1 MFIDF
6 FYTLRKHGVPVSITE
21 WMSFM
26 EALYN
31 GYFQS
36 SLNHLYYL
44 GRAFL
49 VKSEA
54 FYDAFDLAFQ
64 EYFGGIKTEKLELDK
79 VMEWLENPLHRLPKL
94 SPEEMAEL
102 QRQIQ
107 EFRNTHDIDELMR
120 QFRERLKEQKERH
133 DGGGKWIGTGG
144 TSPFG
149 AYGFHPGGI
158 RVGGESGMQSAAK
171 VASERRF
178 RNYRNDIILDVRQTK
193 MALKKLRELKREGL
207 EEELDIDETI
217 DRTAKE
223 GGEIELVFN
232 KSRENSVRLVLLMD
246 TGGSML
252 PYTELCERLFSAAS
266 QMEHFKEFRYYFFHN
281 TIYQDVYEDIQNYKK
296 VPTEKLFSN
305 FHKGYKVV
313 IVGDASM
320 AYSELFD
327 INGCIDYFYTN
338 DKPSLEWLLRIKEHF
353 PHSVW
358 LNPTHMNFW
367 GHYTVDTIGKIFP
380 MYELTVDG
388 LKDAVKTLS
397 SRTKSIRQLSEMS
410 A

>member
-1 MFIDF
+1 MFTDF
-6 FYTLRKHGVPVSITE
+6 FYLLRQKGVPVTVTE
-21 WMSFM
+21 WVSFV
-26 EALYN
+26 EALYG

-36 SLNHLYYL
+36 NLNHLYYI

-54 FYDAFDLAFQ
+54 YYDMFDLAFQ
-64 EYFGGIKTEKLELDK
+64 EYFGGIKTEPVELEK
-79 VMEWLENPLHRLPKL
+79 VMDWLENPLNRLPKL
-94 SPEEMAEL
+94 SPEEMAEFQKKL
-102 QRQIQ
+102 E
-107 EFRNTHDIDELMR
+107 EFRKEHDMEELMR
-120 QFRERLKEQKERH
+120 QLRERLKEQKERH
-133 DGGGKWIGTGG
+133 DGGAKWIGTGG
-144 TSPFG
+144 VSPFG
-149 AYGFHPGGI
+149 AYGYHPGGI
-158 RVGGESGMQSAAK
+158 RVGGESWMQSAAK

-178 RNYRNDIILDVRQTK
+178 RNYRNDLILDVRQTK
-193 MALKKLRELKREGL
+193 MALKKLRELKREGAQ
-207 EEELDIDETI
+207 EELDIPETV
-217 DRTAKE
+217 DKTAKE

-232 KSRENSVRLVLLMD
+232 RSRENTVRLILLMD

-281 TIYQDVYEDIQNYKK
+281 CIYQDVYEDIGNYKR
-296 VPTEKLFSN
+296 VPTEKLFSQ

-313 IVGDASM
+313 LVGDARM

-327 INGCIDYFYTN
+327 VNGCIDYFYTN
-338 DKPSLEWLLRIKEHF
+338 DRPAIEWLMRIKEHF

-358 LNPTHMNFW
+358 LNPTHSNFW

-380 MYELTVDG
+380 MFELTIDG
-388 LKDAVKTLS
+388 LKDAIKALTSKAKPAMV
-397 SRTKSIRQLSEMS
+397 

>member
-1 MFIDF
+1 MFTDF
-6 FYTLRKHGVPVSITE
+6 FYLLRQKGVPVTVTE
-21 WMSFM
+21 WVSFM
-26 EALYN
+26 EALHG

-36 SLNHLYYL
+36 NLNHLYYI

-54 FYDAFDLAFQ
+54 YYDMFDLAFQ
-64 EYFGGIKTEKLELDK
+64 EYFGGIKTEPLELER
-79 VMEWLENPLHRLPKL
+79 VMDWLENPLNRLPKL
-94 SPEEMAEL
+94 SPEEMAEFQKKL
-102 QRQIQ
+102 E
-107 EFRNTHDIDELMR
+107 EFRKEHDMDELMR

-144 TSPFG
+144 VSPFG
-149 AYGFHPGGI
+149 AYGYHPGGI
-158 RVGGESGMQSAAK
+158 RVGGESWMQSAAK
-171 VASERRF
+171 VAGERRF
-178 RNYRNDIILDVRQTK
+178 RNYRNDLILDVRQTK
-193 MALKKLRELKREGL
+193 MALKKLRELKREGAQ
-207 EEELDIDETI
+207 EELDIPETV
-217 DRTAKE
+217 DKTAKE

-232 KSRENSVRLVLLMD
+232 RSRENTVRLILLMD

-281 TIYQDVYEDIQNYKK
+281 CIYQDVYEDIGNYKR
-296 VPTEKLFSN
+296 VPTEKLFSQ

-313 IVGDASM
+313 LVGDARM

-338 DKPSLEWLLRIKEHF
+338 DRPAIEWLIRIKEHF

-358 LNPTHMNFW
+358 LNPTHSNFW
-367 GHYTVDTIGKIFP
+367 GHYTVDTVGKIFP
-380 MYELTVDG
+380 MFELTIDG
-388 LKDAVKTLS
+388 LKDAIKTLTS
-397 SRTKSIRQLSEMS
+397 KAKPAMV

>member
-1 MFIDF
+1 MFTDF
-6 FYTLRKHGVPVSITE
+6 FYLLRQKGVPVTVTE
-21 WMSFM
+21 WVSFV
-26 EALYN
+26 EALYG

-36 SLNHLYYL
+36 NLNHLYYI

-49 VKSEA
+49 VKNEA
-54 FYDAFDLAFQ
+54 YYDMFDLAFQ
-64 EYFGGIKTEKLELDK
+64 EYFGGIKTEPIELEK
-79 VMEWLENPLHRLPKL
+79 VMDWLENPLNRLPKL
-94 SPEEMAEL
+94 TAEEMAEFQKKL
-102 QRQIQ
+102 D
-107 EFRNTHDIDELMR
+107 EFRKEHDMEELMR

-133 DGGGKWIGTGG
+133 DGGAKWIGTGG
-144 TSPFG
+144 VSPFG
-149 AYGFHPGGI
+149 AYGYHPGGI
-158 RVGGESGMQSAAK
+158 RVGGESWMQSAAK

-178 RNYRNDIILDVRQTK
+178 RNYRNDLILDVRQTK
-193 MALKKLRELKREGL
+193 MALKKLRELKREGAQ
-207 EEELDIDETI
+207 EELDIPETV
-217 DRTAKE
+217 DKTAKQ

-232 KSRENSVRLVLLMD
+232 RSRENTVRLILLMD

-281 TIYQDVYEDIQNYKK
+281 CIYQDVYEDIGNYKR
-296 VPTEKLFSN
+296 VPTEKLFSQ

-313 IVGDASM
+313 LVGDARM

-327 INGCIDYFYTN
+327 VNGCIDYFYTN
-338 DKPSLEWLLRIKEHF
+338 DRPAIEWLMRIKEHF

-358 LNPTHMNFW
+358 LNPTHSNFW

-380 MYELTVDG
+380 MFELTIDG
-388 LKDAVKTLS
+388 LKDAIKALTSKAKPAMV
-397 SRTKSIRQLSEMS
+397 